1 MAENN
6 NIIENGCGTWISDF
20 MIFCQK
26 KIENLDSIK
35 NNENF
40 SSSGIIYYRK
50 IMFVQKDDQDGLK
63 IMFNL
68 LNEFMKDY
76 KADLEI

>member
-1 MAENN
+1 
-6 NIIENGCGTWISDF
+6 
-20 MIFCQK
+20 
-26 KIENLDSIK
+26 
-35 NNENF
+35 
-40 SSSGIIYYRK
+40 
-50 IMFVQKDDQDGLK
+50 MFVQKDDQDGLK